1 MKELKHPGKGEV
13 KKYIWGELPEDR
25 EVEIGEHLSE
35 CEECIKIAQKEM
47 ELKFFWEHFNA
58 KTHGEVYWQ
67 VRIKETLET
76 TLESARTLSIKKRLS
91 NWIKEGKGKIGGII
105 QVIPRGVEKTAQVV
119 TNLPDS
125 FLAPDAKLH
134 FARAEAVRGEEEE
147 EIIKIVTED
156 DEGIKVFSDVEKGK
170 VVVQI
175 EERKRIPP
183 LVILI
188 PEEGG
193 PFIGE
198 PKKVS
203 GTRFYAVT
211 FENIPS
217 GQYTL
222 IFEPEKKN

>member
-1 MKELKHPGKGEV
+1 MEEIKHPKRDEIE
-13 KKYIWGELPEDR
+13 KYIWDELSEDR
-25 EVEIGEHLSE
+25 EIEVGNHLAE
-35 CEECIKIAQKEM
+35 CEECIKIAQEEM

-67 VRIKETLET
+67 ARIKDALET
-76 TLESARTLSIKKRLS
+76 ALESARTLSIKKRLS
-91 NWIKEGKGKIGGII
+91 NWIKEWKGKIGGII
-105 QVIPRGVEKTAQVV
+105 QVVSGGVEKTSQVV

-125 FLAPDAKLH
+125 LLAPDVKLR

-147 EIIKIVTED
+147 KIIKIVAVG
-156 DEGIKVFSDVEKGK
+156 DEGIRVFSDVEKGK
-170 VVVQI
+170 IVVQI
-175 EERKRIPP
+175 EEGKRIPP

-188 PEEGG
+188 PEEGK

-198 PKKVS
+198 PRKTE

-217 GQYTL
+217 GEYTL
-222 IFEPEKKN
+222 IFEPEKK